1 MVSKVGATWKR
12 VALSLRTLSVETA
25 ASVDRGRVR
34 PEPPQRQLRLERLR
48 SRNLMAGDTVAAS
61 VLQYTG
67 GATIAAEIHES
78 EDVNR
83 DGRVSALDA
92 LLVVNAVAD
101 KDDTQS
107 FLSTFRD
114 NDLAEVNISFQG
126 NTGAA
131 YYSMRLIVGVGLR
144 VYSSQQRTLLPGT
157 IESTGTFEWELQD
170 PHPTKIW
177 VEGAQ
182 LGSHTIR
189 AELWGIGFPA
199 IAVDLVQ
206 FKVEEMVW
214 PDQTQDDSAWYEKV
228 STEWDGVKAAETWI
242 MDRTLVDFIK
252 SRTQQARARL
262 SKAASSL
269 RCQTSMQTT
278 MVSKSQ
284 QKSGTEMRAP
294 LIHLAPKIILTD
306 STWSSTMRSI
316 RLAET
321 VRLVMFKRTM
331 PTVHRKTR
339 S

>member
-1 MVSKVGATWKR
+1 
-12 VALSLRTLSVETA
+12 
-25 ASVDRGRVR
+25 
-34 PEPPQRQLRLERLR
+34 
-48 SRNLMAGDTVAAS
+48 
-61 VLQYTG
+61 
-67 GATIAAEIHES
+67 
-78 EDVNR
+78 
-83 DGRVSALDA
+83 

-228 STEWDGVKAAETWI
+228 PTEWDGVKAAETWI

-252 SRTQQARARL
+252 SRNPAGPSATEQGSFITPMPDFDANNDGIKESA
-262 SKAASSL
+262 KKWNGDAS
-269 RCQTSMQTT
+269 
-278 MVSKSQ
+278 
-284 QKSGTEMRAP
+284 AF
-294 LIHLAPKIILTD
+294 D
-306 STWSSTMRSI
+306 SFSTKDYPDGFDLEFDKRSI